1 MFVYMII
8 TCNLMYSID
17 WFVLSG
23 FIVYSLVV
31 VVLIQ
36 GVVRACGSIVSSVWF
51 VGSGPVPD
59 ESFISLG
66 RDRVEE
72 DDIVMDV
79 KGTIVRKVCGR
90 FRVKL

>member
-1 MFVYMII
+1 MRVDRSSRV
-8 TCNLMYSID
+8 CD
-17 WFVLSG
+17 
-23 FIVYSLVV
+23 SLV
-31 VVLIQ
+31 L
-36 GVVRACGSIVSSVWF
+36 
-51 VGSGPVPD
+51 VPSRD
-59 ESFISLG
+59 NSFISLG